1 MNALLNKFP
10 TKIRIDNTNYE
21 INSDYRNCLK
31 IILAFED
38 DELTIEEQYFIM
50 LNLLYKEMP
59 ENIELAIEKAI
70 LFLNCGEEYE
80 VSDSKRTYSFNKDS
94 KYIYSAMNQTHNIDL
109 ESIEYLH
116 WWKFV
121 FLFMDVDKDCTFS
134 YITSLRYKKNN
145 GKLDNYDKKI
155 WVEMGEI
162 VDLDY
167 SSEDEEESEFMKLL
181 NGGDADAQVM
191 EH

>member
-10 TKIRIDNTNYE
+10 TKIRIDDTDYE
-21 INSDYRNCLK
+21 INTDYRNCLK

-80 VSDSKRTYSFNKDS
+80 VSESKRTYSFNKDS

-155 WVEMGEI
+155 WVEMREI

-167 SSEDEEESEFMKLL
+167 SCEDEEESEFMKLL